1 MYAQAL
7 EAIAGEH
14 RRKPFT
20 SLHAFWADEPG
31 WVAALAG
38 RWLGIPTIISLA
50 GGELVRMPEIR
61 YGMALRPGRR
71 ALIRWG
77 LDRAQC
83 IGVGSDYLM
92 RIARSE
98 LGPRNQSKLKHIP
111 LGVDTQ
117 LFSPQAPGHR
127 SGDSPPKVLNVGSL
141 TFVKGQ
147 RDLIE
152 SMDRRAESQLQI
164 AGTGPLEAQLRAR
177 TAALELGANVSFLG
191 EIAHERMP
199 DVYQACRVLVQS
211 SKHEAQGMAVLEAAA
226 CGIPVFGTGV
236 GVLPELGI
244 EAQMGPALT
253 DQLNQLLEDGVGL
266 RQYSESAHQ
275 KIMERYSLEV
285 CMQRFM
291 DLYQEMSR

>member
-1 MYAQAL
+1 MKIGILVPGFSTSEQDWCIPALLDFVRVLSERAEVHVFTLRWPEHGRAYSVYGATVHAFNGREHLGLRAFRLYAQAL
-7 EAIAGEH
+7 GAIAGEH

-127 SGDSPPKVLNVGSL
+127 PSSSPPKVLNVGSL

-147 RDLIE
+147 RDL
-152 SMDRRAESQLQI
+152 
-164 AGTGPLEAQLRAR
+164 
-177 TAALELGANVSFLG
+177 
-191 EIAHERMP
+191 
-199 DVYQACRVLVQS
+199 
-211 SKHEAQGMAVLEAAA
+211 
-226 CGIPVFGTGV
+226 
-236 GVLPELGI
+236 
-244 EAQMGPALT
+244 
-253 DQLNQLLEDGVGL
+253 
-266 RQYSESAHQ
+266 
-275 KIMERYSLEV
+275 
-285 CMQRFM
+285 
-291 DLYQEMSR
+291 